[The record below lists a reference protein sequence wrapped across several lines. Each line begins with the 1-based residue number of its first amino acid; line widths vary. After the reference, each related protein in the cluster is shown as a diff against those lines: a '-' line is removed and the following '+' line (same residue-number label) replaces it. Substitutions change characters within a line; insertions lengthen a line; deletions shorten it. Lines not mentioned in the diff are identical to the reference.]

1 MYLCS
6 ALHAVAKQNKLKID
20 TVKLFELAKSTKK
33 DVIGNY
39 ILIFVIDWNINKE
52 WYSIIIWYP
61 EFNLIYLNTKKYWFS
76 LYYSLPF

>member
-20 TVKLFELAKSTKK
+20 SAKIFELAKSTKK

-39 ILIFVIDWNINKE
+39 ILIVAIDCNINRE
-52 WYSIIIWYP
+52 WYSIIVS
-61 EFNLIYLNTKKYWFS
+61 FNFIYLNTDKY
-76 LYYSLPF
+76 